1 MNTRKTC
8 KILTLASAAFATGAA
23 SAAVVSSA
31 KDNIDITV
39 SDNYRTVF
47 NTGVV
52 CP

>member
-8 KILTLASAAFATGAA
+8 KILTLASAAFAMEAA
-23 SAAVVSSA
+23 PAA

-47 NTGVV
+47 NACVV